1 MNLFIYLLQ
10 LSKLLTTAPLAATLL
25 CAGEQSRAE
34 KTPSSLRA
42 QNTHTHSPGSH
53 QLIQSSVS
61 HCYTHGQQKA
71 TRILINNVIHPGL
84 RALNPG
90 ILAACF
96 FFSLSLFLEIPGKM
110 LRAFFYTVELM
121 QLDLMHTDPRAFCS
135 TSDVHIQMQYVTIFP
150 GCKKKKSEIP

>member
-1 MNLFIYLLQ
+1 MPRILLHEFICLFIAALQ
-10 LSKLLTTAPLAATLL
+10 TFDNSS
-25 CAGEQSRAE
+25 SRSDAFVCR
-34 KTPSSLRA
+34 KTKPSGKNSLVPSSTKH
-42 QNTHTHSPGSH
+42 THTRSQGSH

-96 FFSLSLFLEIPGKM
+96 FSLSLFLEIPGKM

-121 QLDLMHTDPRAFCS
+121 QLDLMHTARN
-135 TSDVHIQMQYVTIFP
+135 
-150 GCKKKKSEIP
+150 